1 MSKNTAKSIVSKY
14 KGVQGVMF
22 GGSEN
27 ILWSARICG
36 TAERG
41 YKTEREAAK
50 AVDIILI
57 KNGREPVNILVR
69 K

>member
-1 MSKNTAKSIVSKY
+1 MAQFTIKSIVSKY
-14 KGVQGVMF
+14 KGVQGVIS
-22 GGSEN
+22 GNGN
-27 ILWSARICG
+27 TYWSARICR
-36 TAERG
+36 TEKRG

>member
-1 MSKNTAKSIVSKY
+1 MAQFATKSIVSKY
-14 KGVQGVMF
+14 KGVQGIIS
-22 GGSEN
+22 GSG
-27 ILWSARICG
+27 ITYWSARICR

-57 KNGREPVNILVR
+57 KNGREPVNRLVR

>member
-1 MSKNTAKSIVSKY
+1 MEIPI
-14 KGVQGVMF
+14 GVQEFAG
-22 GGSEN
+22 
-27 ILWSARICG
+27 LKK
-36 TAERG
+36 RG

>member
-1 MSKNTAKSIVSKY
+1 MAQFATKSIVSKY

-36 TAERG
+36 TAKRG

-50 AVDIILI
+50 AVDLILI
-57 KNGREPVNILVR
+57 KNGREHVNILVR